1 MTILRGKKFHL
12 KLLKTTLLCL
22 TLRKGEQ
29 IVGDNF
35 EGKKFRLKLP
45 KTTLLCLTLRKGE
58 QIVGENFEAK
68 IQCILTF

>member
-1 MTILRGKKFHL
+1 MYFNI
-12 KLLKTTLLCL
+12 LKTTLLCL

-29 IVGDNF
+29 IVGDNLT
-35 EGKKFRLKLP
+35 GKKFRLKLP
-45 KTTLLCLTLRKGE
+45 KTTLLCLTLRNEE